1 MILPDDIAICRRM
14 RLFDRLSAGELDE
27 LFAVATV
34 KTVQKGENLFERGD
48 DAVCFYGVLSGWIKV
63 YRAQLSGDH
72 TVLSVFGPGETFAEA
87 AMFLGNQYP
96 ASAEAVENGRICI
109 FSRDAFQERMASN
122 PNLCFGILGA
132 ISYHLHSFTLQVEQ
146 LKTRNSEQRL
156 AAFLTSVCD
165 AGEGPATVVLPY
177 DKALIA
183 ARLGM
188 KPESLSRNLAK
199 LEARGVRSNGE
210 TIRIDDVGTL
220 AEFGRNA
227 PYRRPRG

>member
-1 MILPDDIAICRRM
+1 MILADDIAICRRM

-96 ASAEAVENGRICI
+96 ASAEAVETGASASFPETR
-109 FSRDAFQERMASN
+109 SRNAWHRTQ
-122 PNLCFGILGA
+122 
-132 ISYHLHSFTLQVEQ
+132 
-146 LKTRNSEQRL
+146 
-156 AAFLTSVCD
+156 TSVSAYWGRSPITC
-165 AGEGPATVVLPY
+165 TV
-177 DKALIA
+177 
-183 ARLGM
+183 
-188 KPESLSRNLAK
+188 SRF
-199 LEARGVRSNGE
+199 R
-210 TIRIDDVGTL
+210 
-220 AEFGRNA
+220 
-227 PYRRPRG
+227 